1 MGSSQSRTKRPT
13 ERLQDATV
21 RDEVDLAARQALEDA
36 EDLVLHTK
44 VQINI
49 SVSSLKSPGL
59 YCVVGYAR
67 EEDDLWQAI
76 GFTET
81 SDDTQSVTFVKSM
94 TTDFNFE
101 SPQRLRFELIRLNNS
116 GGLSSPHPRELKPVI
131 PADAEMVDAI
141 ECLLVEVVSSPG
153 SQLTLAIESGGSMT
167 IYIEEIKEV
176 QNMVSFNVRI
186 DAVAREMCRRLKFPN
201 IYFTISRS
209 NEDDS
214 KTGAMPIVVK
224 SEVVPVDRG
233 WDNIRTS
240 VNALC
245 RGDSHRDIVL
255 EMVGV
260 SGKQDRKFARAIMTY
275 AALEECFKNGTP
287 LQLMLD
293 GLPDTKRRGCIEL
306 SLIKI
311 ERRDS
316 FLDYVSC
323 GLEISLFIAIDFTKS
338 NKDSHVPG
346 SLHFMSPDSADQPND
361 YVRAITSVV
370 DILQHYDSDKKIPV
384 YGFGARLPPT
394 YTHCSHC
401 FACNGNFFDP
411 EVEGV
416 DGVINAYGKALNS
429 VVLHGPTNF
438 SQIINMVSNFA
449 KPFSEMKPGQKPR
462 YFILLILT
470 DGVITDM
477 KSTISEI
484 VKGSEF
490 PLSIIVV
497 GVGDEDFGLMNLL
510 DSDEALLYS
519 PELKLRAKRD
529 IVQFVPFNE
538 FRDKSIHALAMETL
552 DEIPRE
558 VVSYFQKRGITPAS
572 VRASQENVDS
582 PTSFGRQLDEIKKE
596 LIASTLGMSELD
608 EAKLRETVDKDGIPA
623 KDVQYLI
630 ECATKMERAGN
641 PLDIPRPI
649 TFENVQSP
657 TDISQKYR
665 KTVREMVSHQN
676 SSIMMSPTR
685 SMSTLP
691 TNAQAGLNIEDKND
705 KICRVCFDRVVDT
718 VMVPCGHAIICDG
731 CSGTVGDTCPLC
743 RKPIQQIVRT
753 YTS

>member
-1 MGSSQSRTKRPT
+1 M
-13 ERLQDATV
+13 
-21 RDEVDLAARQALEDA
+21 RDEVDLAARQALEGV

-49 SVSSLKSPGL
+49 SVSSLQSPGL

-67 EEDDLWQAI
+67 EDDDVWQAI

-81 SDDTQSVTFVKSM
+81 SEETQSVTFVKSM

-101 SPQRLRFELIRLNNS
+101 SPQRLRFELIRLRS
-116 GGLSSPHPRELKPVI
+116 TGDLSSPHPRELKPVI
-131 PADAEMVDAI
+131 PTDSEMVDAI

-153 SQLTLAIESGGSMT
+153 SQLTLSVESGGSMT
-167 IYIEEIKEV
+167 VYIEEIKEV

-186 DAVAREMCRRLKFPN
+186 DAVAREMCRRSRCSN

-209 NEDDS
+209 SEDDS
-214 KTGAMPIVVK
+214 TTQVLPIVVK
-224 SEVVPVDRG
+224 SEVVNLDKG
-233 WDNIRTS
+233 WENIRTS

-245 RGDSHRDIVL
+245 RGDLRRDIILQVF
-255 EMVGV
+255 GV
-260 SGKQDRKFARAIMTY
+260 SAKQDHKLARTSMTY
-275 AALEECFKNGTP
+275 RALEECFKDGKA
-287 LQLMLD
+287 LQLPLE
-293 GLPDTKRRGCIEL
+293 GPSELKRHGCIEL

-394 YTHCSHC
+394 YSHCSHC

-416 DGVINAYGKALNS
+416 DGVINAYGKTLNS

-438 SQIINMVSNFA
+438 SQIINTVSTFA
-449 KPFSEMKPGQKPR
+449 KPFSELRAGQKPR

-484 VKGSEF
+484 VKVSDL
-490 PLSIIVV
+490 PVSIIVV

-510 DSDEALLYS
+510 DSDESLLYS
-519 PELKLRAKRD
+519 PELKQRAKRD

-558 VVSYFQKRGITPAS
+558 VVSYFQSRGVTPVS
-572 VRASQENVDS
+572 VRGSVESVDS
-582 PTSFGRQLDEIKKE
+582 PTSFGRQLEQMKKD
-596 LIASTLGMSELD
+596 LIAQAVSASTLEESVF
-608 EAKLRETVDKDGIPA
+608 REIIDHDGLPA
-623 KDVQYLI
+623 KDIQYLL
-630 ECATKMERAGN
+630 ECATKMDRGKN
-641 PLDIPRPI
+641 PLDFPRPI

-676 SSIMMSPTR
+676 SSMMMSPAR
-685 SMSTLP
+685 SLSTIQP
-691 TNAQAGLNIEDKND
+691 NAQASSMTDDKSD
-705 KICRVCFDRVVDT
+705 KMCRICFDRIADT
-718 VMVPCGHAIICDG
+718 VMVPCGHAIVCDG